1 MPTKPKVVE
10 AVEES
15 AEKSQHQLS
24 QLIRK
29 VLLATIGA
37 AALAQEEVEALLN
50 RLVERGEIAEKDG
63 KKLAQEM
70 MEKRKGKTI
79 QVEDEISKN
88 IESVMERMNFPSK
101 SDVEASQPENHWL
114 IKEDRRAEKSHLS
127 NRSGSMGKSTVR
139 CPSPRLSTLPLEIVT
154 SI

>member
-50 RLVERGEIAEKDG
+50 RLVERGEIAEKDA

-70 MEKRKGKTI
+70 MEKRNKKTI
-79 QVEDEISKN
+79 QVQDEISKN
-88 IESVMERMNFPSK
+88 IESVMEKMNFSSK
-101 SDVEASQPENHWL
+101 SDVEALSQKITVLSKKVDELKKPE
-114 IKEDRRAEKSHLS
+114 
-127 NRSGSMGKSTVR
+127 
-139 CPSPRLSTLPLEIVT
+139 
-154 SI
+154 

>member
-15 AEKSQHQLS
+15 ADKSQHQLS

-29 VLLATIGA
+29 MLLATIGA

-50 RLVERGEIAEKDG
+50 RLVERGEIAEKDA

-70 MEKRKGKTI
+70 MEKRKAKTI
-79 QVEDEISKN
+79 KVEDEISKN
-88 IESVMERMNFPSK
+88 IESVMERMNFSSK
-101 SDVEASQPENHWL
+101 SDVEALSQKINGLSKKIDDLKKPE
-114 IKEDRRAEKSHLS
+114 
-127 NRSGSMGKSTVR
+127 
-139 CPSPRLSTLPLEIVT
+139 
-154 SI
+154 